1 MALSRI
7 VCYFHRMFSSG
18 RDQSSRLAALL
29 VASVGA
35 VTALTGCGGGYYNT
49 PYLGGDFETQY
60 QNTGATG
67 QTEVYDDI
75 SYWDGDP
82 PAYAGKPSMV
92 INLTEQRAYF
102 YQGDR
107 LAGVGLVA
115 TGKENYGTPPGNF
128 NVMEKIVDKSSNLYG
143 WMYDANGNVINYDAD
158 SRTDVP
164 PPGGYF
170 DGAKMPYWMRLTS
183 GGVGMHEGPIP
194 VPGQPASHGCIRV
207 SKTVIRDFFAAA
219 EVGMPVA
226 IRY

>member
-1 MALSRI
+1 
-7 VCYFHRMFSSG
+7 MFSVRGKFSL
-18 RDQSSRLAALL
+18 RILAIVL
-29 VASVGA
+29 ASVAGQA
-35 VTALTGCGGGYYNT
+35 ALTGCGGGFYET
-49 PYLGGDFETQY
+49 PYLGGNFETQY

-67 QTEVYDDI
+67 QAEVNDDV
-75 SYWDGDP
+75 SYWDGDD

-115 TGKENYGTPPGNF
+115 TGKENYGTPPGSF

-143 WMYDANGNVINYDAD
+143 WIYDANGTVINYDAD
-158 SRTDVP
+158 SRTDVA

-183 GGVGMHEGPIP
+183 GGVGMHMGPIP

-207 SKTVIRDFFAAA
+207 SKAVIADFFKAA